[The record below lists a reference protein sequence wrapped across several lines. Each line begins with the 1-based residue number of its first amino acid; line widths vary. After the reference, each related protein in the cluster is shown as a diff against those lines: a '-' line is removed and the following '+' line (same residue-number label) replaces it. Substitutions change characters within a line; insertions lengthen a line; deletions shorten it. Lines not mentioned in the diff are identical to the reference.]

1 MARGRVYNVIATE
14 EELQNVNQKNLEL
27 YESWEMYLRAASR
40 TPGTIK
46 NYKCDVVSVF
56 FGWLMKNMDNKD
68 ISEITPKDILIFQDY
83 LMNELQMSPNR
94 VIRIKDSLGSFG
106 NYLRDFEGIE
116 TFHPAVRAVPKPK
129 TVLVREVTEL
139 TDEDVK
145 IIFDGLI
152 EERKYMDA
160 CAVAMVLY
168 GGLRKNDLPQI
179 KAQWFNKNHIE
190 GEFYKS
196 PKKIKTK
203 NDKDVYVFLFKK
215 EVDRYLYLWKKER
228 KALAKRQIFTE
239 EGEEY
244 LFIRR
249 VDGRWTQ
256 ILDTNFLA
264 VSNHVNAILQ
274 KAGIEKTFYFEAGRQ
289 YYFDYIE
296 KNVTDKNML
305 KTLKKNR

>member
-14 EELQNVNQKNLEL
+14 EELQDVNQKNMEL

-40 TPGTIK
+40 TAGTIK
-46 NYKCDVVSVF
+46 NYKCDVISMF
-56 FGWLMKNMDNKD
+56 FGWLMKNADNKCITD
-68 ISEITPKDILIFQDY
+68 VTPKDILVFQDY
-83 LMNELQMSPNR
+83 LANELQMSPNR
-94 VIRIKDSLGSFG
+94 IIRIKDSLASFG

-116 TFHPAVRAVPKPK
+116 SFHPAVRAVPRPK
-129 TVLVREVTEL
+129 MESVREVTEL

-152 EERKYMDA
+152 EEKKYMDA

-168 GGLRKNDLPQI
+168 GGLRKSDLTQI
-179 KAQWFNKNHIE
+179 KAKWFNKDHIK

-196 PKKIKTK
+196 PKRIVTK
-203 NDKDVYVFLFKK
+203 NDKKVYVYLFKK
-215 EVDRYLYLWKKER
+215 EVDRYLYLWKRER
-228 KALAKRQIFTE
+228 KAMAKRQIFTE

-256 ILDTNFLA
+256 TVYTTFEA
-264 VSNHVNAILQ
+264 VANHVNAVLK
-274 KAGIEKTFYFEAGRQ
+274 KAGIEKTFYYEAARQ
-289 YYFDYIE
+289 YYFDYVE
-296 KNVTDKNML
+296 RNVTDKDML